1 VFHNENLEG
10 IKGVIRSHKSKDTTM
25 AKRKRTKAQTVIY
38 KTLQRK
44 LEIVQQEP
52 NKKPEVNPDAPEV

>member
-1 VFHNENLEG
+1 
-10 IKGVIRSHKSKDTTM
+10 M

-44 LEIVQQEP
+44 IEIVQQEP
-52 NKKPEVNPDAPEV
+52 NKKPEVNPDTPEG